1 MNSCGPQ
8 KFDPGGSE
16 RSGSYGS
23 GMISGV
29 MSVLAVVFG
38 LLSDLIR
45 WVGLTLRS
53 QRLKEAEI
61 LFLRRQLGLYVERGI
76 KPRRIGVA
84 TASQVIASLA
94 GGLIGGARWSSFDR
108 KP

>member
-1 MNSCGPQ
+1 
-8 KFDPGGSE
+8 
-16 RSGSYGS
+16 
-23 GMISGV
+23 MISGV

-53 QRLKEAEI
+53 QRLKDAEI

-84 TASQVIASLA
+84 IASQLIAFLA
-94 GGLIGGARWSSFDR
+94 MV
-108 KP
+108 

>member
-1 MNSCGPQ
+1 
-8 KFDPGGSE
+8 
-16 RSGSYGS
+16 
-23 GMISGV
+23 

-38 LLSDLIR
+38 LLSDLIT

-53 QRLKEAEI
+53 QRLKDAEI

-84 TASQVIASLA
+84 TASQLIAFLA
-94 GGLIGGARWSSFDR
+94 MV
-108 KP
+108 